1 MSQLRRRR
9 ALVFIDQRGTGDS
22 QPLDCNLS
30 ANPGLLQNY
39 FDELFPVEKVRAC
52 RAALERISDLKLY
65 TTPVAV
71 SDLDEARV
79 ALGYDKINLYGISYG
94 SLIALQYLRQ
104 YPGNVRALALAG
116 VTTPAAKLPL
126 QYSGGAQY
134 ALDKLMQDCA
144 VDDACRAAYPDLDAD
159 FAKTLAKFNRGPVT
173 FRRASANQGIP
184 ECKAITERLR
194 RAAKKPA
201 LQCYYGEPGAI
212 DHSPRRPRRLDS
224 FCHRS
229 VTRSY
234 QFPSRAG
241 NRHVLDRQLLG
252 IGAFD
257 RRRRDRA
264 GNQRHIFRRA
274 SNQDT
279 PGGLPRVA
287 AGRYTGRLFCSGKF
301 TCARPDA
308 IRTARQRDPRS
319 SRYRSRSG
327 AIEQSPD
334 SSARHRPRIYLCLCR
349 KHHRSVH
356 HNRLDGRFEYR
367 LRGKIATPGISNR
380 TAGALPALRPV
391 SAKAGWL
398 SQLQGLVSG

>member
-1 MSQLRRRR
+1 MVVLPALVAEAAPDPVFFLAGGPGQGAAKIAGAGEDSLMSQLRRRR

-144 VDDACRAAYPDLDAD
+144 VDDACRAA
-159 FAKTLAKFNRGPVT
+159 
-173 FRRASANQGIP
+173 
-184 ECKAITERLR
+184 
-194 RAAKKPA
+194 
-201 LQCYYGEPGAI
+201 
-212 DHSPRRPRRLDS
+212 
-224 FCHRS
+224 
-229 VTRSY
+229 
-234 QFPSRAG
+234 
-241 NRHVLDRQLLG
+241 
-252 IGAFD
+252 
-257 RRRRDRA
+257 
-264 GNQRHIFRRA
+264 
-274 SNQDT
+274 
-279 PGGLPRVA
+279 
-287 AGRYTGRLFCSGKF
+287 
-301 TCARPDA
+301 
-308 IRTARQRDPRS
+308 
-319 SRYRSRSG
+319 
-327 AIEQSPD
+327 
-334 SSARHRPRIYLCLCR
+334 
-349 KHHRSVH
+349 
-356 HNRLDGRFEYR
+356 
-367 LRGKIATPGISNR
+367 
-380 TAGALPALRPV
+380 
-391 SAKAGWL
+391 
-398 SQLQGLVSG
+398 